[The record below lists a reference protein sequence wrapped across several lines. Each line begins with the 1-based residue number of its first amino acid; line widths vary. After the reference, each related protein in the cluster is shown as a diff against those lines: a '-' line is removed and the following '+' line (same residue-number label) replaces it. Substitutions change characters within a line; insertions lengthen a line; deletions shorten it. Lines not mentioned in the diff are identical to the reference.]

1 MRKGF
6 SLVELLAI
14 LAVLAV
20 VSVPVATLTTTT
32 VVDIPRAY
40 RMSQVNGSMLNA
52 IRQMHKDINNA
63 RGLPTSFGKYN
74 SNENTLLIELPNSVI
89 CYQLADDVI
98 QRCRLTDVK
107 EERPEDTIKWPI
119 QNGKVKWRVRQ
130 KDGIGYA
137 VEIETY
143 IEQKS
148 ENRLDKKMA
157 NSHLYFAGAYR
168 KP

>member
-1 MRKGF
+1 MRRGS
-6 SLVELLAI
+6 SLVELLVI
-14 LAVLAV
+14 LAIFAM
-20 VSVPVATLTTTT
+20 VSVPVATLNTITFS
-32 VVDIPRAY
+32 DIPRAY
-40 RMSQVNGSMLNA
+40 RMSQVNSSMLNA

-63 RGLPTSFGKYN
+63 GGLPSSFGKYT

-89 CYQLADDVI
+89 CYELADDVI

-119 QNGKVKWRVRQ
+119 RNGKVNWRVRQ

-148 ENRLDKKMA
+148 GKRLDKKMA

>member
-1 MRKGF
+1 MRRGF
-6 SLVELLAI
+6 SLVELLVI
-14 LAVLAV
+14 LAVLAT
-20 VSVPVATLTTTT
+20 VSVPVALLTTTT
-32 VVDIPRAY
+32 VGDIPRAY
-40 RMSQVNGSMLNA
+40 QMSQVNSSMLNA
-52 IRQMHKDINNA
+52 IRQIRKDINNA
-63 RGLPTSFGKYN
+63 RGLPSSFGKYT

-89 CYQLADDVI
+89 CYELADDVI

-119 QNGKVKWRVRQ
+119 RNGKVNWRVRQ

-143 IEQKS
+143 IEQK
-148 ENRLDKKMA
+148 NGKRLNKKMA

>member
-1 MRKGF
+1 
-6 SLVELLAI
+6 
-14 LAVLAV
+14 
-20 VSVPVATLTTTT
+20 
-32 VVDIPRAY
+32 
-40 RMSQVNGSMLNA
+40 MSQVNSSMLNA

-63 RGLPTSFGKYN
+63 RGLPSSFGKYT

-89 CYQLADDVI
+89 YYELADDAI

-119 QNGKVKWRVRQ
+119 LNCKMKWRVRQ
-130 KDGIGYA
+130 KDGTGYA

-148 ENRLDKKMA
+148 GKHIDKKMV
-157 NSHLYFAGAYR
+157 NSHLYFAGAYQ